1 MSASAASLLRR
12 SLVAAVVAAGA
23 IAASAGPA
31 AADTVCTRVAAPN
44 GSDSGAG
51 TAGDPYATAQRLVRS
66 LQPGDTGCLRAGT
79 YSENVTIDNGGSGDD
94 SRVTVTSYPGD
105 RATLDGRLYIS
116 DNANY
121 VTVSNLEL
129 DGRDAP
135 TCPSGATCTHL
146 PSPTVNGDHVTFSG
160 NEVTNHH
167 VGICFALGNA
177 GYGRA
182 EHDLITGNRIH
193 DCGRIPAS
201 NHDHGIYLTAAD
213 DTTVTGNVIYN
224 NADRGIQLYPDAQ
237 RSTITGNIID
247 SNGEGII
254 FSGLGS
260 TSSND
265 NVVEHNIITNA
276 KLRYNVESYYPDAVG
291 SGNVVRDNC
300 LYGGARGN
308 VMPSQYGFQATNN
321 LTADPQ
327 YADPSN
333 GDFTVGNQNCA
344 QVLSGASV
352 PTAPAGGANPV
363 AASGSTA
370 THHSGGT
377 HSTRRHRRVLLAGAF
392 LRRNSRHAH
401 RWRLRL
407 RGQFATRGLH
417 QAIIEVRRGGS
428 WERLAVRHLSRE
440 FRISVDPRIPAFHGA
455 VITVVRVV
463 APGYG
468 RSHAIRA

>member
-12 SLVAAVVAAGA
+12 SLIAAFVAIGA

-94 SRVTVTSYPGD
+94 SRVTLTSYPGD

-146 PSPTVNGDHVTFSG
+146 PSPTVNGD
-160 NEVTNHH
+160 
-167 VGICFALGNA
+167 
-177 GYGRA
+177 
-182 EHDLITGNRIH
+182 
-193 DCGRIPAS
+193 
-201 NHDHGIYLTAAD
+201 
-213 DTTVTGNVIYN
+213 
-224 NADRGIQLYPDAQ
+224 
-237 RSTITGNIID
+237 
-247 SNGEGII
+247 GII

-321 LTADPQ
+321 MTADPH
-327 YADPSN
+327 YADP
-333 GDFTVGNQNCA
+333 
-344 QVLSGASV
+344 
-352 PTAPAGGANPV
+352 
-363 AASGSTA
+363 
-370 THHSGGT
+370 
-377 HSTRRHRRVLLAGAF
+377 
-392 LRRNSRHAH
+392 
-401 RWRLRL
+401 
-407 RGQFATRGLH
+407 
-417 QAIIEVRRGGS
+417 
-428 WERLAVRHLSRE
+428 
-440 FRISVDPRIPAFHGA
+440 
-455 VITVVRVV
+455 
-463 APGYG
+463 
-468 RSHAIRA
+468 